1 MSVPIRV
8 VVADDHQLVLSALED
23 LLADSGDFE
32 VVASCQDGVAA
43 LDAVHRHAP
52 DLLLLDLAMPGRD
65 GLAVLRQLR
74 QDSAATVTVMFVG
87 EITDEQMQE
96 AQDLGV
102 GAIVMKGVHTRQLLD
117 RITQVYRDAVAARRE
132 G

>member
-1 MSVPIRV
+1 MPIRV
-8 VVADDHQLVLSALED
+8 VVADDHPLVLSALED
-23 LLADSGDFE
+23 LLADSGDFQ
-32 VVASCQDGVAA
+32 VVASCKDGLAA
-43 LDAVHRHAP
+43 LDAVRQHTP

-74 QDSAATVTVMFVG
+74 QDNASTITVMFVG
-87 EITDEQMQE
+87 EITDEQMHE
-96 AQDLGV
+96 ARDLGV

-117 RITQVYRDAVAARRE
+117 RIMQVYRDVSSARPE